1 MQEYLGLPPLAS
13 AHGGEI
19 DHMIGIVHWLMLV
32 LFVGWGIFFVYSI
45 FRFRKAKNVR
55 ADYKGVK
62 SHLSSYLELGVA
74 LFEGVLIVAF
84 AVPIWTN
91 RVNAFPPENDAT
103 VVRVVAQQFAWN
115 IHYPGPDGRFGQTEL
130 SLVNEETN
138 PLGLDRTDPSA
149 KDDIVT
155 NNQLHLPVDK
165 PVIVYLSSKD
175 VVHSFSLPVMRIKQ
189 DVIPGQVIPVWFV
202 PTKTGEYEIACAQ
215 LCGLGHYR
223 MRGYLT
229 IQTKEEFDAWLK
241 EQASFLQE
249 ETASSEQP
257 ATEQPTAAQPPT
269 EEHAHQY

>member
-74 LFEGVLIVAF
+74 LLEGVLIVAF
-84 AVPIWTN
+84 AVPIWAN

-115 IHYPGPDGRFGQTEL
+115 IHYPGPDGRFGRTEL

-165 PVIVYLSSKD
+165 PVIVYLSSTE
-175 VVHSFSLPVMRIKQ
+175 VVHSLRIPVRRIKQ
-189 DVIPGQVIPVWFV
+189 EVIPGQVIPVWFV

-249 ETASSEQP
+249 ETASSEEP
-257 ATEQPTAAQPPT
+257 ATEQPTAAQPAT
-269 EEHAHQY
+269 EEHVHQH

>member
-32 LFVGWGIFFVYSI
+32 LFVGWGVFFVYSI

-62 SHLSSYLELGVA
+62 SRLSSYLELGVA

-84 AVPIWTN
+84 AVPIWAN

-115 IHYPGPDGRFGQTEL
+115 IHYPGPDGRFGRTEL

-269 EEHAHQY
+269 EEHAHQH